1 MDNTN
6 LKQANQ
12 EARDAWNANASF
24 WNDKMGEGNRFVEI
38 LIWLAAQRL
47 LGVTEGETTLD
58 VACGNG
64 LTLRRLSNLGQ
75 QWWPWT
81 LRRR

>member
-1 MDNTN
+1 M
-6 LKQANQ
+6 
-12 EARDAWNANASF
+12 WNANASF
-24 WNDKMGEGNRFVEI
+24 WNDKMGEGNRFVET
-38 LIWLAAQRL
+38 LIWPAAQRL
-47 LGVTEGETTLD
+47 LGVTEGETILD

-64 LTLRRLSNLGQ
+64 LTSRRLSNLGQ